1 MSKREESPIIDLE
14 MVQTLI
20 LVVAVIIWILT
31 GVLLWKSPTYIPL
44 FFSRPYG
51 RGQLANH
58 WWLLLYPAFSLVV
71 YLFGYVIK
79 NKMKSSS
86 ISISMTI
93 WVNFGSIVLL
103 LLSEIFI
110 ATLVF

>member
-1 MSKREESPIIDLE
+1 MNKLEESPVIDLE
-14 MVQTLI
+14 MVQTFI
-20 LVVAVIIWILT
+20 IVVAVIIWILT
-31 GVLLWKSPTYIPL
+31 GILLWKSPTYIPL
-44 FFSRPYG
+44 FFSKPYG

-58 WWLLLYPAFSLVV
+58 WWLLLYPVFSLVL
-71 YLFGYVIK
+71 YFFGYLIK
-79 NKMKSSS
+79 NKMKSSP
-86 ISISMTI
+86 ISTSMTI